1 MSTRLLML
9 NGSLRGSSGNTQAL
23 LTLARGFVPADVLV
37 EEVSL
42 AEYQGTVETLVACL
56 TRSDALFFGS
66 GVYWSSWGSPL
77 QRFLEVMTGYELTPC
92 FLGKPAAVLLSADS
106 LGGADVAQRLQGV
119 LNHLGCSSP
128 PLASVV
134 VTRVTHEV
142 RGKPGFEDVFQPDDV
157 RVAIENL
164 CIAAR
169 APRPEWATWGI
180 ARTPPVTGP
189 YPSSGPLLAG
199 LPRFVP

>member
-1 MSTRLLML
+1 
-9 NGSLRGSSGNTQAL
+9 
-23 LTLARGFVPADVLV
+23 
-37 EEVSL
+37 
-42 AEYQGTVETLVACL
+42 
-56 TRSDALFFGS
+56 
-66 GVYWSSWGSPL
+66 L

-119 LNHLGCSSP
+119 LNHLGCATP

-142 RGKPGFEDVFQPDDV
+142 RGKPGFEDVFQTEDL
-157 RVAIENL
+157 RVSLENL

-180 ARTPPVTGP
+180 ARTPPISGP